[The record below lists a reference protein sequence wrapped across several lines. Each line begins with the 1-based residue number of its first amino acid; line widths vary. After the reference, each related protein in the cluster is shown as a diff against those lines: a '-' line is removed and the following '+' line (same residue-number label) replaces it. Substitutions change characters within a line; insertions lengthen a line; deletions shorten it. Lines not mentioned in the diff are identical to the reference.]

1 MPLVNAA
8 HNWHTRWP
16 CSLRQTSTIAP
27 PAGADVSHRYECP
40 HQTPRPCSPPA
51 NRRTRCSW
59 PSAHLD
65 DRPRDRIF
73 ARNAQE
79 WDQLVAALSAF
90 HRIDIEAHHLDRAQQ
105 IQHQLANNGLKGRKV
120 PDLLIAAVAEAA
132 SLTIVHYDAAFDKIA
147 TVTGQLVE
155 WLVERGSIN

>member
-1 MPLVNAA
+1 
-8 HNWHTRWP
+8 
-16 CSLRQTSTIAP
+16 
-27 PAGADVSHRYECP
+27 
-40 HQTPRPCSPPA
+40 
-51 NRRTRCSW
+51 
-59 PSAHLD
+59 
-65 DRPRDRIF
+65 
-73 ARNAQE
+73 
-79 WDQLVAALSAF
+79 
-90 HRIDIEAHHLDRAQQ
+90 LDRAQQ